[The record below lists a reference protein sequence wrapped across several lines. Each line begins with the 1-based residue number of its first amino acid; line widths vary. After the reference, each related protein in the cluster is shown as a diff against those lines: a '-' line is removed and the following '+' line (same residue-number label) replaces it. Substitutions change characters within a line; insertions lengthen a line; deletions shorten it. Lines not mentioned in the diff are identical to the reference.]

1 MGIPNAGKSTLLN
14 LMCGEKIAIVT
25 HKPQTTR
32 DRILAVKTVEKAQI
46 IFLDTPGLH
55 DSEKPLNKMMQR
67 VASHAAKEADII
79 VMLSDPA
86 RGRTDY
92 EIELVKNLGSL
103 KKPIIVA
110 INKIDSINK
119 EKLLPLIDKWKKA
132 GTSEIFLISA
142 LKGDGVDELESAV
155 VSLLPKGPQL
165 FPEDTLTE
173 HTERF
178 LASEIVREKVFLYCH
193 QEIPYSIFVEI
204 DEFKDRSESLSAVR
218 AIVYVEKDSQ
228 KSIVIG
234 QNGSM
239 VKRIGTAARI
249 EMEKRFQRKFYLEL
263 KVKTSKD
270 WTKNETLLKRIEKA
284 HRRT

>member
-14 LMCGEKIAIVT
+14 FMCGEKIAIVT

-32 DRILAVKTVEKAQI
+32 DRILAVKTSEKGQI

-67 VASHAAKEADII
+67 VASHAAKEADVI

-103 KKPIIVA
+103 KKPILIA
-110 INKIDSINK
+110 INKVDAVNK

-132 GTSEIFLISA
+132 GINEVFLVSA
-142 LKGDGVDELESAV
+142 LKGDGVDELENAV
-155 VSLLPKGPQL
+155 VSRLPEGPRL
-165 FPEDTLTE
+165 FPEEMITE
-173 HTERF
+173 HSERF
-178 LASEIVREKVFLYCH
+178 LVSEIIREKVFLYCH
-193 QEIPYSIFVEI
+193 QEIPYSAFVEI

-218 AIVYVEKDSQ
+218 ATVYVEKESQ
-228 KSIVIG
+228 KPIVIG
-234 QNGSM
+234 HNGSM
-239 VKRIGTAARI
+239 VKRIGTAARV

-263 KVKTSKD
+263 NVKTRKD
-270 WTKNETLLKRIEKA
+270 WTKNETLLKRMEKA
-284 HRRT
+284 RMR